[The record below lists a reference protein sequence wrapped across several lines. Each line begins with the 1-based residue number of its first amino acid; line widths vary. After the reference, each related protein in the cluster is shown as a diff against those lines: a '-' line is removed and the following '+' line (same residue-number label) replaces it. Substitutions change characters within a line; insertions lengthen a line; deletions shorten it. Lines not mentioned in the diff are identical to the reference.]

1 MREVFL
7 GEYIRHRR
15 LELGLTQEQLCEGI
29 CEPITISRLE
39 TGKQNPTKNTITALL
54 QRLGLPDDRYVA
66 LLSKRETELDALQK
80 ELVSYNIQYQNAL
93 EPEKSRLQA
102 QAYEKLRQLE
112 ALAEENDT
120 VTKQLILRSR
130 VLLGKEGGGPYSLD
144 EQLELLM
151 DAIRLTVP
159 RFDLEE
165 INRSLYSLD
174 EVKVIN
180 QIAGVY
186 TEKGQHRMAAE
197 ILGQLLKYIHKH
209 YQNILQSGGLL
220 PLVSHNYARV
230 LHLCKRYEEAIEVA
244 QLGRESCVKFGHYQV
259 LAGLLHTAAI
269 CYHEIGQHEQSKE
282 LFYQAYYLYKA
293 TGSKRGA
300 YLAQTDAKEYEN
312 IEFVY

>member
-7 GEYIRHRR
+7 GEYIRRRR

-29 CEPITISRLE
+29 CEPITVSRLE

-66 LLSKRETELDALQK
+66 LLSSRETELDALQK
-80 ELVSYNIQYQNAL
+80 ELVSYNIQYQSAL

-102 QAYEKLRQLE
+102 LAYEKLRQLE
-112 ALAEENDT
+112 ALAEENDSL
-120 VTKQLILRSR
+120 TKQLILRSR

-159 RFDLEE
+159 RFDPEE
-165 INRSLYSLD
+165 IGRSLYSLD

-186 TEKGQHRMAAE
+186 DRMGKPRIAAK
-197 ILGQLLKYIHKH
+197 ILGQLLKYIQKH

-220 PLVSHNYARV
+220 PLVAHNYARV
-230 LHLCKRYEEAIEVA
+230 LQICKRYEEAIEIA
-244 QLGRESCVKFGHYQV
+244 QLGRESCVKFGYYLV
-259 LAGLLHTAAI
+259 LPGLLHTTAI

-293 TGSKRGA
+293 VDDKAGA
-300 YLAQTDAKEYEN
+300 VLLQTDSKKYEN
-312 IEFVY
+312 IEFSY

>member
-7 GEYIRHRR
+7 GEYIRYRR

-66 LLSKRETELDALQK
+66 LLSSRETELDALQK
-80 ELVSYNIQYQNAL
+80 ELVSYNIQYQSAL
-93 EPEKSRLQA
+93 EPEKSQIQA

-112 ALAEENDT
+112 ALAEEGDT
-120 VTKQLILRSR
+120 LTKQLILRSR
-130 VLLGKEGGGPYSLD
+130 VLLGKEGGSPYSLD

-159 RFDLEE
+159 RFDPEE
-165 INRSLYSLD
+165 IGRSLYSLD

-186 TEKGQHRMAAE
+186 TEKGQHRIAAE
-197 ILGQLLKYIHKH
+197 ILGQLLKYIQKH
-209 YQNILQSGGLL
+209 YQNILQSAGHL
-220 PLVSHNYARV
+220 PLVAHNYARV
-230 LHLCKRYEEAIEVA
+230 LQLCKRYEEAIEIA
-244 QLGRESCVKFGHYQV
+244 QLGRESCVKFGHYLV
-259 LAGLLHTAAI
+259 LPGLLHTMAI
-269 CYHEIGQHEQSKE
+269 CYHEIGQYEQSKE

-293 TGSKRGA
+293 VDDKSGA
-300 YLAQTDAKEYEN
+300 VLLQADAKKYEN
-312 IEFVY
+312 IEFPY